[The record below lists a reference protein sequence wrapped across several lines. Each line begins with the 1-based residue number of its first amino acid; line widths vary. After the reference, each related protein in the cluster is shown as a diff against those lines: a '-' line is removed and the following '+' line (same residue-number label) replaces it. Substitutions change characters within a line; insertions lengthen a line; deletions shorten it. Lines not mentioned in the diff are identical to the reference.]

1 MSPSMN
7 IVREL
12 KPNNPGAI
20 ADGWRQVN
28 NYKAILE
35 EKTGQ
40 AWTAIV
46 DTYEP

>member
-1 MSPSMN
+1 MN